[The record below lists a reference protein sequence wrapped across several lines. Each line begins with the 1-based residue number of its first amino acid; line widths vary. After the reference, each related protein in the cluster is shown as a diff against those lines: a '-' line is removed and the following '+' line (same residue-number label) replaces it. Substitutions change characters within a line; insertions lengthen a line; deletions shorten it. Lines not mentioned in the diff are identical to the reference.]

1 MKLEII
7 AIIQENI
14 EVLRI
19 SYVYQNIVYLEKF
32 LQVFIMDL
40 TIIIIL
46 SLGSWQTNLKN
57 NFLVQDKILKKII
70 TFKVP
75 IEKEVI

>member
-1 MKLEII
+1 
-7 AIIQENI
+7 
-14 EVLRI
+14 
-19 SYVYQNIVYLEKF
+19 
-32 LQVFIMDL
+32 MDL

>member
-1 MKLEII
+1 
-7 AIIQENI
+7 
-14 EVLRI
+14 
-19 SYVYQNIVYLEKF
+19 
-32 LQVFIMDL
+32 MDL

-46 SLGSWQTNLKN
+46 SLGSWQKNLKN
-57 NFLVQDKILKKII
+57 NFLVQDKTLKKII